1 MQDPI
6 RERAEF
12 VGRNRYDI
20 NASDTAIRIRTERR
34 ESIRRS
40 QTALITDESIVV
52 VRGSALAALTA
63 ELARVRPIRR
73 RRYWLAILIGL
84 SSSVAGAFVVA
95 EVFAFVAGEFW
106 GLPFSPPARA
116 LGFIAG
122 IGIGASVGRS
132 LAGDHLAPPVVALD
146 GMTLPS
152 AEAYLVW
159 RDLTP
164 ESRDQLFA
172 FEGQPAEV
180 LRAGIELIAQRL
192 GDARRADRDRQE
204 REIRDRAKKLLDE
217 RTRRDDGD
225 TAF

>member
-1 MQDPI
+1 MPEPI

-12 VGRNRYDI
+12 VGRHRYDI
-20 NASDTAIRIRTERR
+20 NVTDTAIRIRTERHEPIGR
-34 ESIRRS
+34 GEPERV
-40 QTALITDESIVV
+40 TDESVVV

-84 SSSVAGAFVVA
+84 SSSVAGAFIVA

-122 IGIGASVGRS
+122 IGIGAVVGRS
-132 LAGDHLAPPVVALD
+132 LAGDHLTPPVVALD
-146 GMTLPS
+146 GLTLSS
-152 AEAYLVW
+152 AETHLVW

-172 FEGQPAEV
+172 FESQPVEV
-180 LRAGIELIAQRL
+180 LRAGIELIAQRI
-192 GDARRADRDRQE
+192 GDTRRAERDRQE